1 MRARLN
7 EIWQNLKW
15 RIQHAFCHLDRM
27 SVECGNLSDNVW
39 TRETREG
46 WPLLSATEMN
56 VDSKSANEGVLPWL
70 CWRACR
76 AGKRD
81 FCSALAVL
89 VGPVQNI
96 FFLAVHYF
104 NSFVHIALQV
114 GQAVVLGRLSL
125 SMCLWCGQIG
135 FTNATNVKFH
145 VGLRVFSQHYK
156 YYCTVQ

>member
-1 MRARLN
+1 MIARLN

-15 RIQHAFCHLDRM
+15 RLQHALCHLDRM
-27 SVECGNLSDNVW
+27 SVETFLIMFGPERLEGD
-39 TRETREG
+39 RG

-81 FCSALAVL
+81 FCSALAAL

-104 NSFVHIALQV
+104 NSFVH
-114 GQAVVLGRLSL
+114 
-125 SMCLWCGQIG
+125 
-135 FTNATNVKFH
+135 
-145 VGLRVFSQHYK
+145 
-156 YYCTVQ
+156 